1 MVRLRAPCL
10 PPTPDQITH
19 PLHCC
24 APSEVLRRLEL
35 QQAGECIAACRR
47 YEHSFPTVP
56 LRLKWSVV
64 SPPLPPSVCLLH
76 AWGRLL
82 RVAELLEVGQKTRAL
97 DVLHEVLKSR
107 RHRNWQIA
115 LEKIVKKYLELCV
128 DMKKGRLAKDGLI
141 QYRMSCQAVN
151 IGSLE
156 DVIKHFLQLSE
167 DKATEAQA
175 ALGEATVGEDMGDLD
190 DAESPQDLL
199 LAAFTGG
206 NEEERSTKE
215 NATPWV
221 KFLWETYKTVLD
233 ILKNNSKLEVLYQ
246 DVAKRGF
253 VFCRQYQRG
262 SEFRKI
268 CETLRSHLANLS
280 RNQHRANQ
288 PGRHIQMSDL
298 SNPDTVQLFLDTRFE
313 QLTAAMELDQW
324 QEAYRSV
331 EDIHGLMGFS
341 KKAPKPA
348 MQAAYFKAL
357 TRIFFVSGAYLF
369 HAYAWQKLYILTKNQ
384 KKDVSQQ
391 ELKSMA
397 SCVLLAALCIPREGT
412 NAGAVQLAAD
422 SDKDKDLRMAA
433 LLGFSTRPTR
443 ESLIADLKSKNI
455 VTQARSELKGL
466 YSIMEEKFLP
476 LQMMPT
482 LEPVAAFLNSE
493 EANAE
498 LEAGFSLSQYVP
510 PLRKVAVTRMLMQLS
525 EVYKVMQ
532 IPALTKLAAPVEFAD
547 VEMLIVEGMRSGLLS
562 IRVDHQHQ
570 CINFE
575 RQAFGSTTIKDTL
588 SGLSL
593 RLGETMK
600 TMQPK
605 ANAKQEEQQAIY
617 EEIMRN
623 ITGEQKRVL
632 SRKKVIEERKEE
644 EEQRMAEEEDA
655 AAQARARAKQIREE
669 QEKQRVEDESKQRM
683 KDKLQEE
690 EKEDELRQKK
700 AMIEELIASDPEN
713 PDTNALRGLDDE
725 AIKAL
730 DLKTIVKQR
739 NKAADAER
747 EKAEKKLA
755 QMQRRLDHFERAKRL
770 QEIPLFEEMYE
781 KQKVEDK
788 EFFVTSRAQMLKEHR
803 ERYDKDIKEKERLMR
818 MHDSQA
824 AYVAQ
829 VEEEVREKYE
839 EYKVVTE
846 KRIADRR
853 RQRQEEREAEE
864 RAKEAEE
871 RRLMDE
877 VRAAQEEAQRREEA
891 EREEQQRREEMD
903 RLARER
909 EAAQARPTM
918 GGGGTGGYRPGAMSG
933 RGVRDNAP
941 ETSGD
946 VRGPGGGAGGSY
958 RPPQRGGGAEGGG
971 YRPPQRGG
979 GDSFDGGGPGPG
991 RYSAPSRGAGERPAP
1006 GGGGSSFGARR
1017 DAGPPRA
1024 GGGAG
1029 DSSGGDDRFKSS
1041 GGGYRPPAARRS

>member
-1 MVRLRAPCL
+1 MPARL
-10 PPTPDQITH
+10 T
-19 PLHCC
+19 
-24 APSEVLRRLEL
+24 
-35 QQAGECIAACRR
+35 
-47 YEHSFPTVP
+47 
-56 LRLKWSVV
+56 
-64 SPPLPPSVCLLH
+64 
-76 AWGRLL
+76 
-82 RVAELLEVGQKTRAL
+82 ELLKVGQQNRAL

-128 DMKKGRLAKDGLI
+128 EMKKGRMAKDGLI

-156 DVIKHFLQLSE
+156 DVIKHFLTLSE
-167 DKATEAQA
+167 EKATEAQE
-175 ALGEATVGEDMGDLD
+175 ALGEAAVGEDMGDLD
-190 DAESPQDLL
+190 ENESPQALL
-199 LAAFTGG
+199 LAAFAGG
-206 NEEERSTKE
+206 DGEERTAKE
-215 NATPWV
+215 NATPWI

-253 VFCRQYQRG
+253 VFCRKYQRG

-313 QLTAAMELDQW
+313 QLSAAMELDQW

-384 KKDVSQQ
+384 KKDVSPQ

-412 NAGAVQLAAD
+412 NAGAVQLASD
-422 SDKDKDLRMAA
+422 SSKDKDLRMSA
-433 LLGFSTRPTR
+433 LLGFSTPPTR
-443 ESLIADLKSKNI
+443 QSLIADLKSKNI
-455 VTQARSELKGL
+455 VSNARSELKGL

-482 LEPVAAFLNSE
+482 LEPVAAFLNSD

-525 EVYKVMQ
+525 EVYTVMQ
-532 IPALTKLAAPVEFAD
+532 IPALAKLAAPVEFSE
-547 VEMLIVEGMRSGLLS
+547 VEMIVVEGMRSGLIN

-575 RQAFGSTTIKDTL
+575 RQTFGASTIKDTL

-605 ANAKQEEQQAIY
+605 TNAKQEQQQAIY
-617 EEIMRN
+617 EEILRN

-632 SRKKVIEERKEE
+632 SRKKIIEERKEE

-655 AAQARARAKQIREE
+655 AAAARARAKETREQ
-669 QEKQRVEDESKQRM
+669 QEKERVENETKQRLQR
-683 KDKLQEE
+683 KLEE
-690 EKEDELRQKK
+690 EEREGELRQKK
-700 AMIEELIASDPEN
+700 AMIEELIASDPDN
-713 PDTNALRGLDDE
+713 PDVAALKGIDDD

-730 DLKTIVKQR
+730 DLKTLVSNR

-770 QEIPLFEEMYE
+770 KEIPLFEEMYE

-788 EFFVTSRAQMLKEHR
+788 EFFLTSRTQMLKEHR
-803 ERYDKDIKEKERLMR
+803 ERYEKDIKEKERLMR
-818 MHDSQA
+818 MHDAQA
-824 AYVAQ
+824 AYVS
-829 VEEEVREKYE
+829 ELEGEVREKYE
-839 EYKVVTE
+839 EYKKVTE

-864 RAKEAEE
+864 RRKEAEE

-891 EREEQQRREEMD
+891 EREEERRREEMD

-909 EAAQARPTM
+909 EAAQARPSM
-918 GGGGTGGYRPGAMSG
+918 GGGSTGGYRPGALSG
-933 RGVRDNAP
+933 RSVRDAAP
-941 ETSGD
+941 ETD
-946 VRGPGGGAGGSY
+946 PRGGGGGTYRPPVRDGAGAGAGAGGGSY
-958 RPPQRGGGAEGGG
+958 RPPQRGGG
-971 YRPPQRGG
+971 
-979 GDSFDGGGPGPG
+979 DSFNDRGPGPG
-991 RYSAPSRGAGERPAP
+991 RYSAPSRGAGGAGERP
-1006 GGGGSSFGARR
+1006 GGSSLGGARR
-1017 DAGPPRA
+1017 DAP
-1024 GGGAG
+1024 GGA
-1029 DSSGGDDRFKSS
+1029 DDRFKSS
-1041 GGGYRPPAARRS
+1041 GGGYRPPAARR